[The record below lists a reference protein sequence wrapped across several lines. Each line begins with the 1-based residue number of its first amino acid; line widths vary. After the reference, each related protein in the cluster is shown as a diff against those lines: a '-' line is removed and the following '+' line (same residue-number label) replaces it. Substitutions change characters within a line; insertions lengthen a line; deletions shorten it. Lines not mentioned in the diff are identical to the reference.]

1 MKMAPLLEKM
11 EKLEKEAEV
20 LKGDMSPQEIKAFM
34 ESYTKL
40 INRFREASLKINN
53 NNN

>member
-20 LKGDMSPQEIKAFM
+20 LKGDMSPEELKAFT
-34 ESYTKL
+34 ESYVKL
-40 INRFREASLKINN
+40 INRFQEASLKINDN
-53 NNN
+53 N